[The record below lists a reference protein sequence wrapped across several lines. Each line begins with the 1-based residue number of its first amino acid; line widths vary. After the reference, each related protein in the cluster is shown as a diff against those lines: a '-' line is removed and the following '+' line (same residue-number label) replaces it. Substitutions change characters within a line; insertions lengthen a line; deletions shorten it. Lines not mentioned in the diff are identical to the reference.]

1 MKIRNNYVKIS
12 VKKRVD
18 IMSYYF
24 NKNSDFNYYVNDII
38 YVDKSNLIKSTNFS
52 LGKPSIK
59 FMCVTRPR
67 RFGKTMA
74 ISMLNAYY
82 SKGANSKDL
91 FDSLDISK
99 DSSYEEHLNKHNVIW
114 IDMAYVYTSIQDK
127 NDFLKELETY
137 VLDDLNGAFPNVLEE
152 KDNTIGKA
160 IIKINSVLNER
171 FILLIDEWDVI
182 LREQE
187 DKTIL
192 CDKYIEFLR
201 NLFKSSSVARCIDL
215 VYMTGILPIRRYS
228 TESALNMFD
237 EYNMLNSHGL
247 ESYIG
252 FTEGEVKDL
261 CTKYNRDFSLI
272 KEWYDGYRLNGVEIY
287 NPKSVVKAVT
297 SGEMLDY
304 WVQTSARE
312 AVVNYMNYDN
322 GELKDIIA
330 RLIANEHVDVKVS
343 KFDNDLTKVNSCDAA
358 LTVLIHLGYLAYDSE
373 SRKCY
378 IPNHEIREEF
388 INGIDDL
395 NWKEIYNPIVYS
407 QKLYDETMKLN
418 ADFVSQIIERNHKEL
433 ASAFNK
439 NKEDVLGVITL
450 ISYNYARKYY
460 HVKKEDLSI
469 LGRCDLIFIPNDN
482 VHAPFII
489 ELKADDTVDNAIKQ
503 IKEKEYVNSLGDY
516 KGKVLLIGIVY
527 NSKTLKHECKIEVY
541 QK

>member
-1 MKIRNNYVKIS
+1 
-12 VKKRVD
+12 
-18 IMSYYF
+18 MSYYL
-24 NKNSDFNYYVNDII
+24 NKDNDLFYDYQNAKIFI
-38 YVDKSNLIKSTNFS
+38 DKSTLIKECNS
-52 LGKPSIK
+52 LIRTPDK

-67 RFGKTMA
+67 RFGKTLA

-82 SKGANSKDL
+82 SKGANSKEL
-91 FDSLDISK
+91 FNKLNISK
-99 DSSYEEHLNKHNVIW
+99 DSSYREHLNKHNVIW
-114 IDMAYVYTSIQDK
+114 IDMAYVYTSIK
-127 NDFLKELETY
+127 EKKDFLKELETY
-137 VLDDLNGAFPNVLEE
+137 LLDDLNEAFPNVLEE

-160 IIKINSVLNER
+160 ILKINSCLKER

-187 DKTIL
+187 DKIKL
-192 CDKYIEFLR
+192 CDEYIEFLR
-201 NLFKSSSVARCIDL
+201 NLFKSSSVASCIDL
-215 VYMTGILPIRRYS
+215 VYMTGILPIKRYS
-228 TESALNMFD
+228 TQSTLNMFK
-237 EYNMLNSHGL
+237 EYNMLRSRGL

-252 FTEGEVKDL
+252 FTEKEVKDL
-261 CTKYNRDFSLI
+261 CTKYNRDFDLI

-287 NPKSVVKAVT
+287 NPKSVVEAVT
-297 SGEMLDY
+297 SGELLDY

-312 AVVNYMNYDN
+312 AVVYYMDYDN

-330 RLIANEHVDVKVS
+330 SLIANEHIDVNVS
-343 KFDNDLTKVNSCDAA
+343 KFENDLTKVNSCDAA
-358 LTVLIHLGYLAYDSE
+358 LTVLIHLGYLAYDFE

-395 NWKEIYNPIVYS
+395 NWKEIYNPIANS

-418 ADFVSQIIERNHKEL
+418 EDFVSQIIERNHKEL

-450 ISYNYARKYY
+450 ISYYYAKKYY

-482 VHAPFII
+482 VHIPFII
-489 ELKADDTVDNAIKQ
+489 ELKADDTCDNAINQ
-503 IKEKEYVNSLGDY
+503 IKEKEYVNSFGDY
-516 KGKVLLIGIVY
+516 KGKVFLIGIAY

>member
-1 MKIRNNYVKIS
+1 MSNYINKGSNLFFDYQNAKIFI
-12 VKKRVD
+12 
-18 IMSYYF
+18 
-24 NKNSDFNYYVNDII
+24 
-38 YVDKSNLIKSTNFS
+38 DKSMLIKECNS
-52 LGKPSIK
+52 LIRTPDK

-67 RFGKTMA
+67 RFGKTLA

-82 SKGANSKDL
+82 SKGANSKEL
-91 FDSLDISK
+91 FDKLAISK
-99 DSSYEEHLNKHNVIW
+99 DSTYEEHLNKHNVVW
-114 IDMAYVYTSIQDK
+114 IDMSALYTDLD
-127 NDFLKELETY
+127 NKELFIKE
-137 VLDDLNGAFPNVLEE
+137 LHKEIIKDLNLKFPNVL
-152 KDNTIGKA
+152 DNSDDTIRKA
-160 IIKINSVLNER
+160 ILKINSCLNER
-171 FILLIDEWDVI
+171 FIFLIDEWDVI

-187 DKTIL
+187 DKTKL
-192 CDKYIEFLR
+192 CDEYIMFLR
-201 NLFKSSSVARCIDL
+201 SLFKSSDVSSCIDL

-228 TESALNMFD
+228 TQSTLNMFK
-237 EYNMLNSHGL
+237 EYNMLRSRGL

-252 FTEGEVKDL
+252 FTEDEVKDL
-261 CTKYNRDFSLI
+261 CTRYNRDFNMI
-272 KEWYDGYRLNGVEIY
+272 KSWYDGYKLNGVEIY
-287 NPKSVVKAVT
+287 NPKSVVEAVI

-312 AVVNYMNYDN
+312 AVVYYMGYDN
-322 GELKDIIA
+322 GELKDVIA
-330 RLIANEHVDVKVS
+330 RLIANEHIDVNVS
-343 KFDNDLTKVNSCDAA
+343 KFENDLTKVNSCDAA
-358 LTVLIHLGYLAYDSE
+358 LTVLIHLGYLAYDFE

-418 ADFVSQIIERNHKEL
+418 EDYVSQIIEKNHKEL

-450 ISYNYARKYY
+450 ISYNYAKKYY

-482 VHAPFII
+482 VHIPFII
-489 ELKADDTVDNAIKQ
+489 ELKADDTCDNAIKQ
-503 IKEKEYVNSLGDY
+503 IKEKEYVNSLGNY
-516 KGKVLLIGIVY
+516 KGKVLLIGIAY
-527 NSKTLKHECKIEVY
+527 DSKTLKHECKIEVY